1 MVPKHTAPTCELN
14 EIISAK
20 TRTRLREGT
29 GILTITIIT
38 KSVHTSS
45 HIFTLV
51 KVCVIFF
58 IFKNILLVCF

>member
-38 KSVHTSS
+38 KSIHTSS
-45 HIFTLV
+45 HIFILV
-51 KVCVIFF
+51 KVCYFLHF
-58 IFKNILLVCF
+58 